1 MTVTQR
7 AAARLAEMMKNE
19 GAGEKHVRLQL
30 DGVT

>member
-7 AAARLAEMMKNE
+7 AAARLAEMMKYE
-19 GAGEKHVRLQL
+19 GKGEIHVRLQL